1 MHPAAAN
8 GHGPADLIL
17 TNANV
22 ITMDPGQP
30 AARAVALRH
39 GRIVAVGADQDAARW
54 AGPATVTRNLYGR
67 TLLPG
72 LYDSHN
78 HMLRAGHNLGE
89 VDLSRTRTVDDVL
102 RAIGERVAA
111 TPPGEWVTTASRW
124 HESQL
129 AERRFPHLRELDAVA
144 PRNPVLLRRGGHNVV
159 VNSLAFQA
167 AGITRD
173 TPDPPEGTYC
183 RDPATGDLTGQCI
196 EIWTFRRIL
205 DCLPKPTLE
214 DHADALRAICQVYR
228 ELGITSIIEPGLFPD
243 EMAAF
248 RHVAARGELTTRSSL
263 MWRFEPGTSAEALD
277 ACLRELASGRV
288 VRDLADPWVR
298 TLAIKLSADGG
309 VEAGYYRD
317 PYAYNDDP
325 KDPCGKIRISRENLV
340 AFCTEAAR
348 RGWQLGVHCVG
359 DAAIDT
365 VLAAYD
371 AVNQQVPIVDQRWT
385 VIHMMMARPDHWET
399 INRLKLAITAQQPL
413 VYSLGAGFLKYIGPE
428 RTRDLEPLRA
438 YLERCQQPVGGGSDG
453 PTAAYPPMLAI
464 WSSVTR
470 QTELAGVQGPEWAIT
485 PAQALWMYT
494 YGSAWCGLEED
505 VKGSIMPGKYADLVV
520 LSDDPR
526 AVEVDAIKEIR
537 ALLTLV
543 DGKIVYEREG
553 FSADE
558 EALRVRATANEDDPC
573 CAHPDDEHHHAIE
586 AT

>member
-1 MHPAAAN
+1 MSEAATKPA
-8 GHGPADLIL
+8 GPADLVL

-22 ITMDPGQP
+22 ITMDPAVP
-30 AARAVALRH
+30 AARAVALGQ
-39 GRIVAVGADQDAARW
+39 GRILAVGSDADAARW
-54 AGPATVTRNLYGR
+54 AGPGTVTRNLYGR

-72 LYDSHN
+72 LYDSHH
-78 HMLRAGHNLGE
+78 HMLRAGHNLSDI
-89 VDLSRTRTVDDVL
+89 DLSRARTVDDVL
-102 RAIGERVAA
+102 RAIGERAAA

-129 AERRFPHLRELDAVA
+129 VERRFPHREELDRVA
-144 PRNPVLLRRGGHNVV
+144 PRNPVLIRRGGHNVV
-159 VNSLAFQA
+159 VNSRAFQL

-183 RDPATGDLTGQCI
+183 RDPATGELTGQCI

-205 DCLPKPTLE
+205 DCLPKPSLE
-214 DHADALRAICQVYR
+214 DHANALRAVCQVHR

-248 RHVAARGELTTRSSL
+248 RLLAKQGELTTRSSL
-263 MWRFEPGTSAEALD
+263 MWRFEPGTTAAALD
-277 ACLRELASGRV
+277 ACLRELASGSV
-288 VRDLADPWVR
+288 VRDIDDPWVR

-325 KDPCGKIRISRENLV
+325 KDPCGKIRISRENLI
-340 AFCTEAAR
+340 AFGTEAAR

-365 VLAAYD
+365 VLAAFD
-371 AVNQQVPIVDQRWT
+371 AVNRAVPIVDQRWT
-385 VIHMMMARPDHWET
+385 VIHMMMARPDHWEA

-428 RTRDLEPLRA
+428 RTRNLEPLRA
-438 YLERCQQPVGGGSDG
+438 YLEECQQPVGGGSDG

-470 QTELAGVQGPEWAIT
+470 QTELAGVQGSEWAIT

-494 YGSAWCGLEED
+494 YGSAWCGLEEHR
-505 VKGSIMPGKYADLVV
+505 KGSLTPGKLADLVV

-526 AVEVDAIKEIR
+526 AIEVDAIKEVQ
-537 ALLTLV
+537 ALLTIV
-543 DGKIVYEREG
+543 DGRVVYEREG

-558 EALRVRATANEDDPC
+558 EALRVRATANDDDPC
-573 CAHPDDEHHHAIE
+573 CGHPDDEHDHAAE
-586 AT
+586 HA